1 MDEGEREHV
10 HNWLLAEDNARI
22 AILTVSSLAL
32 AVASILLW
40 RAKQAENNP
49 GNDHGPSSQQAR
61 SAQSIITAALST
73 FHIAS
78 NTPGECD
85 MTEPEHPNTPQTSS
99 TSTDMDQK
107 ASRSKERRRRGKVPI
122 KELLKNGKK
131 AKSTPK
137 TLQPKTPVHQDNSGS
152 DSPVFESES
161 KSTTSND
168 NIAPVAPSTYCLLSP
183 TQDSPKESLVSHLN
197 VESPP
202 AVEPHE
208 DRLLPACMSAS
219 SSEPASVSRHVTSN
233 DLTMRTSRSEHT
245 HLHGTADNIQPAGSP
260 CYDDSL
266 SSMLESSSPPTS
278 AEEHDSHGFTSSFT
292 SYPQS
297 RSMPLRVSISTHTL
311 DLDGQSQ
318 AYRAGA
324 HTKPPRLMPK
334 HRGAD
339 KSNGSC
345 VIAASISHNTPLA
358 SSSASH
364 SSSPARVMLSTSACA
379 SSSPLHPNLGSSI
392 EPTPSPSGSSPQLVP
407 SPTLPHVTF
416 PTLNPLQAS
425 PNDHTH
431 THSSI
436 VESPIM
442 NGQTVAGLP
451 IPTASRGSTPP
462 PGASVHTV
470 HIGSPTG
477 PLRAQTQL
485 ASMRGALEAARLRE
499 EKARTEAERVGKE
512 NEELKWRWN
521 EDTMAWR
528 RREGELQAQVHHL
541 MQQLQ
546 AAYSIL
552 TTLQSQAQ
560 AQAQSP
566 SSSYSSPTSP
576 SPRLQP
582 HSPNISHNG
591 LPSNFSHNPP
601 AHVQALLASSYHPYP
616 GFPGTY
622 GGAGMTPLFSGLRMT
637 MNPGSS
643 VRNGGGKGQYTPD
656 TTSSA
661 GSSPS
666 RGRRRRRNSASSS
679 AQENNREDVSIS
691 EAEGDQEDMWQN
703 SILADAILKRPES
716 LRVPS
721 RGSLRSDGRMS
732 AIGSGTSEKEDAG
745 RVPSRMSERSDAS
758 ASGGSYGVL
767 SMSSLSSGKSEDET
781 SGVIAEGNPTLAEV
795 TGGTNA
801 GSEGTS
807 DPDVPTQD
815 GSFWDPSIPAPA
827 KGIQQQP
834 EVGF

>member
-1 MDEGEREHV
+1 MDEGERERV
-10 HNWLLAEDNARI
+10 QNWLVAEDNAHI
-22 AILTVSSLAL
+22 VLLTVSSFAL

-40 RAKQAENNP
+40 RAKHVENNP
-49 GNDHGPSSQQAR
+49 GNHHGSDSQQTR

-85 MTEPEHPNTPQTSS
+85 MTQQEHSNTPKAPFTSA
-99 TSTDMDQK
+99 DMEQK
-107 ASRSKERRRRGKVPI
+107 ASRSKERRRRGKVPH
-122 KELLKNGKK
+122 KELLKGGKK

-137 TLQPKTPVHQDNSGS
+137 IIQSKMPLHQDNSGS

-161 KSTTSND
+161 RSTTSND
-168 NIAPVAPSTYCLLSP
+168 NIAPVASSTSRLPSP
-183 TQDSPKESLVSHLN
+183 TQDPPQENLVSHLS

-208 DRLLPACMSAS
+208 DRLLPACMLAS
-219 SSEPASVSRHVTSN
+219 SSEPASVLRHVTSN
-233 DLTMRTSRSEHT
+233 NPYMHTSRSEHT
-245 HLHGTADNIQPAGSP
+245 HLHGAADHIQPVDSP
-260 CYDDSL
+260 CHDDP
-266 SSMLESSSPPTS
+266 SSMLESSSPTTS
-278 AEEHDSHGFTSSFT
+278 TEEHDSHDRASSFT
-292 SYPQS
+292 SCPQS
-297 RSMPLRVSISTHTL
+297 RSMPLRVSMSTHTL
-311 DLDGQSQ
+311 DLDGQLQ
-318 AYRAGA
+318 ACRAGA
-324 HTKPPRLMPK
+324 HIKPPRLMSE
-334 HRGAD
+334 HRGTD
-339 KSNGSC
+339 KSNGGC
-345 VIAASISHNTPLA
+345 VISASVSHTTPLA
-358 SSSASH
+358 PSSAFH
-364 SSSPARVMLSTSACA
+364 CSSPARITLSTSASA
-379 SSSPLHPNLGSSI
+379 SSSPLHPNFGSSI
-392 EPTPSPSGSSPQLVP
+392 EPPPSPSGSSPP

-416 PTLNPLQAS
+416 PTLNLLQAS

-431 THSSI
+431 THSST

-442 NGQTVAGLP
+442 NGHKVVGPP

-462 PGASVHTV
+462 PGVPLHTV

-499 EKARTEAERVGKE
+499 EKARMEAERVGKE
-512 NEELKWRWN
+512 NEELKWRLN

-528 RREGELQAQVHHL
+528 RREAELQAQVHHL

-546 AAYSIL
+546 AAYSVFA
-552 TTLQSQAQ
+552 TLQSQAQAQ

-591 LPSNFSHNPP
+591 LPLNFNHNPP

-622 GGAGMTPLFSGLRMT
+622 GGAGMTPFFSGLRMT
-637 MNPGSS
+637 MNSGSS
-643 VRNGGGKGQYTPD
+643 VRNGGGIGQYTPD
-656 TTSSA
+656 TISSA

-666 RGRRRRRNSASSS
+666 RGRQRRRNSASSS
-679 AQENNREDVSIS
+679 AQENNSENMGMS
-691 EAEGDQEDMWQN
+691 EAEEDQEDMWQN

-732 AIGSGTSEKEDAG
+732 AIGSGTSGKEDAE

-758 ASGGSYGVL
+758 ASGGSYGAL

-781 SGVIAEGNPTLAEV
+781 SGVIAERDSILAEV
-795 TGGTNA
+795 TGVTNN
-801 GSEGTS
+801 GGEGTS
-807 DPDVPTQD
+807 GPDLPTQD
-815 GSFWDPSIPAPA
+815 ALFWNLSTPAPA
-827 KGIQQQP
+827 RDVQ
-834 EVGF
+834 

>member
-1 MDEGEREHV
+1 MDDGEREHV
-10 HNWLLAEDNARI
+10 QNWLLVEDNARI
-22 AILTVSSLAL
+22 VLLTVSSLAL

-40 RAKQAENNP
+40 RAKLVENNP
-49 GNDHGPSSQQAR
+49 GNNHGPDSQQAR
-61 SAQSIITAALST
+61 SAQSIITAALSS

-85 MTEPEHPNTPQTSS
+85 MTETEHPNTPEVSS
-99 TSTDMDQK
+99 TADMEQK
-107 ASRSKERRRRGKVPI
+107 ASRSKERRRRGKVPQ
-122 KELLKNGKK
+122 KELLKGGKK

-137 TLQPKTPVHQDNSGS
+137 TTQPKTPVHQDNSGS
-152 DSPVFESES
+152 ESLAFESES

-168 NIAPVAPSTYCLLSP
+168 HIAPVVPSTSRLPSP
-183 TQDSPKESLVSHLN
+183 TQDPPAENPVSHLS

-202 AVEPHE
+202 AVESHE
-208 DRLLPACMSAS
+208 DRLLPACMSVS

-233 DLTMRTSRSEHT
+233 NSDMRTSRSEHT
-245 HLHGTADNIQPAGSP
+245 HSHDTADNTQPAGNP
-260 CYDDSL
+260 CHDDPAP
-266 SSMLESSSPPTS
+266 SMPATTS
-278 AEEHDSHGFTSSFT
+278 IEEHDSHDRVSSFT

-297 RSMPLRVSISTHTL
+297 RSMPLHVSTPTHAL
-311 DLDGQSQ
+311 DLDAQSQ
-318 AYRAGA
+318 ACRAGT
-324 HTKPPRLMPK
+324 HTKPPRLMSK
-334 HRGAD
+334 HPEAD
-339 KSNGSC
+339 MSNGSR
-345 VIAASISHNTPLA
+345 VISASISYNTPLA

-364 SSSPARVMLSTSACA
+364 CASSARITLSTSVSA
-379 SSSPLHPNLGSSI
+379 SSSPLYPNSGSSI
-392 EPTPSPSGSSPQLVP
+392 ESPPSPSGSSPQRVP

-431 THSSI
+431 THSSTI
-436 VESPIM
+436 ESPIM
-442 NGQTVAGLP
+442 NGKNAAGPP
-451 IPTASRGSTPP
+451 IPTASRASTPP

-470 HIGSPTG
+470 QIGSPAG
-477 PLRAQTQL
+477 PLSAQTQL

-499 EKARTEAERVGKE
+499 EKTRAEAERLGKE

-546 AAYSIL
+546 AAYSVL
-552 TTLQSQAQ
+552 ATLQSQAQ
-560 AQAQSP
+560 AQAQAQSP
-566 SSSYSSPTSP
+566 LSSYSSPTSP

-582 HSPNISHNG
+582 HSPSISHTG
-591 LPSNFSHNPP
+591 LSPNFNHNPP
-601 AHVQALLASSYHPYP
+601 AHVQALLASSYHAYP

-622 GGAGMTPLFSGLRMT
+622 GGTGMSPLFSGLRMA
-637 MNPGSS
+637 MSPGSS
-643 VRNGGGKGQYTPD
+643 VRNSGGKGQYTPD

-679 AQENNREDVSIS
+679 AQDNNSEDMSIS
-691 EAEGDQEDMWQN
+691 EAEENKEDIWPN
-703 SILADAILKRPES
+703 SVLADAILKRPES

-721 RGSLRSDGRMS
+721 WGSLRSDGRMS
-732 AIGSGTSEKEDAG
+732 AMGNRTSGKEDAG

-781 SGVIAEGNPTLAEV
+781 SGVIAEDNSTLAEV
-795 TGGTNA
+795 TRGTDA
-801 GSEGTS
+801 GSEGTP

-815 GSFWDPSIPAPA
+815 SSLWDSSTPALA
-827 KGIQQQP
+827 IGVQ
-834 EVGF
+834 

>member
-1 MDEGEREHV
+1 MFCSFVVVMDDGEREHV
-10 HNWLLAEDNARI
+10 QNWLLVEDNARI
-22 AILTVSSLAL
+22 VLLTVSSLAL

-40 RAKQAENNP
+40 RAKLVENNP
-49 GNDHGPSSQQAR
+49 GNNHGPDSQQAR
-61 SAQSIITAALST
+61 SAQSIITAALSS

-85 MTEPEHPNTPQTSS
+85 MTETEHPNTPEVSS
-99 TSTDMDQK
+99 TADMEQK
-107 ASRSKERRRRGKVPI
+107 ASRSKERRRRGKVPQ
-122 KELLKNGKK
+122 KELLKGGKK

-137 TLQPKTPVHQDNSGS
+137 TTQPKTPVHQDNSGS
-152 DSPVFESES
+152 ESLAFESES

-168 NIAPVAPSTYCLLSP
+168 HIAPVVPSTSRLPSP
-183 TQDSPKESLVSHLN
+183 TQDPPAENPVSHLS

-202 AVEPHE
+202 AVESHE
-208 DRLLPACMSAS
+208 DRLLPACMSVS

-233 DLTMRTSRSEHT
+233 NSDMRTSRSEHT
-245 HLHGTADNIQPAGSP
+245 HSHDTADNTQPAGNP
-260 CYDDSL
+260 CHDDPAP
-266 SSMLESSSPPTS
+266 SMPATTS
-278 AEEHDSHGFTSSFT
+278 IEEHDSHDRVSSFT

-297 RSMPLRVSISTHTL
+297 RSMPLHVSTPTHAL
-311 DLDGQSQ
+311 DLDAQSQ
-318 AYRAGA
+318 ACRAGT
-324 HTKPPRLMPK
+324 HTKPPRLMSK
-334 HRGAD
+334 HPEAD
-339 KSNGSC
+339 MSNGSR
-345 VIAASISHNTPLA
+345 VISASISYNTPLA

-364 SSSPARVMLSTSACA
+364 CASSARITLSTSVSA
-379 SSSPLHPNLGSSI
+379 SSSPLYPNSGSSI
-392 EPTPSPSGSSPQLVP
+392 ESPPSPSGSSPQRVP

-431 THSSI
+431 THSSTI
-436 VESPIM
+436 ESPIM
-442 NGQTVAGLP
+442 NGKNAAGPP
-451 IPTASRGSTPP
+451 IPTASRASTPP

-470 HIGSPTG
+470 QIGSPAG
-477 PLRAQTQL
+477 PLSAQTQL

-499 EKARTEAERVGKE
+499 EKTRAEAERLGKE

-546 AAYSIL
+546 AAYSVL
-552 TTLQSQAQ
+552 ATLQSQAQ
-560 AQAQSP
+560 AQAQAQSP
-566 SSSYSSPTSP
+566 LSSYSSPTSP

-582 HSPNISHNG
+582 HSPSISHTG
-591 LPSNFSHNPP
+591 LSPNFNHNPP
-601 AHVQALLASSYHPYP
+601 AHVQALLASSYHAYP

-622 GGAGMTPLFSGLRMT
+622 GGTGMSPLFSGLRMA
-637 MNPGSS
+637 MSPGSS
-643 VRNGGGKGQYTPD
+643 VRNSGGKGQYTPD

-679 AQENNREDVSIS
+679 AQDNNSEDTSIS
-691 EAEGDQEDMWQN
+691 EAEENKEDIWPN
-703 SILADAILKRPES
+703 SVLADAILKRPES

-721 RGSLRSDGRMS
+721 WGSLRSDGRMS
-732 AIGSGTSEKEDAG
+732 AMGNRTSGKEDAG

-781 SGVIAEGNPTLAEV
+781 SGVIAEDNSTLAEA
-795 TGGTNA
+795 TRGTDA
-801 GSEGTS
+801 GSEGTP

-815 GSFWDPSIPAPA
+815 SSLWDSSTPALA
-827 KGIQQQP
+827 IGVQ
-834 EVGF
+834 

>member
-1 MDEGEREHV
+1 MDDGEREHV
-10 HNWLLAEDNARI
+10 QNWLLAEDNARI
-22 AILTVSSLAL
+22 ALLTVSSLAL

-40 RAKQAENNP
+40 RAKHMENNP
-49 GNDHGPSSQQAR
+49 GNDHGPGSQQAR
-61 SAQSIITAALST
+61 SAQSIITTALST

-78 NTPGECD
+78 NTP
-85 MTEPEHPNTPQTSS
+85 EHQNTPEALSS
-99 TSTDMDQK
+99 ASADMEQK
-107 ASRSKERRRRGKVPI
+107 ASRSKERRRRGKVPH
-122 KELLKNGKK
+122 KELLKGGKK

-137 TLQPKTPVHQDNSGS
+137 IAQPKTSVHQDNSGS
-152 DSPVFESES
+152 ESPVFESGF
-161 KSTTSND
+161 KSTTGNN
-168 NIAPVAPSTYCLLSP
+168 NIAPVAPFTSRLPSLI
-183 TQDSPKESLVSHLN
+183 QDPPGENLVSHLS

-202 AVEPHE
+202 AVESHE
-208 DRLLPACMSAS
+208 DRLLPTCMSTS
-219 SSEPASVSRHVTSN
+219 SSEPAAVSRHVTSN
-233 DLTMRTSRSEHT
+233 NPTMRTSRSEHT
-245 HLHGTADNIQPAGSP
+245 HPHAAVDNIQPAGSS
-260 CYDDSL
+260 CHDDPAP
-266 SSMLESSSPPTS
+266 SMPESSPPTTS
-278 AEEHDSHGFTSSFT
+278 TEDHDSHERASSFT

-297 RSMPLRVSISTHTL
+297 RSMPLRVSTSTHAL

-318 AYRAGA
+318 THRAGA
-324 HTKPPRLMPK
+324 HTKSPRSMSK

-339 KSNGSC
+339 KSNGNR
-345 VIAASISHNTPLA
+345 VISASISHSIPLA
-358 SSSASH
+358 SSSASCYP
-364 SSSPARVMLSTSACA
+364 SPARITLSTTASA
-379 SSSPLHPNLGSSI
+379 SSSPLHANLGSII
-392 EPTPSPSGSSPQLVP
+392 EPQPSPSGSSPQLTP

-431 THSSI
+431 THSSTI
-436 VESPIM
+436 ESPLM
-442 NGQTVAGLP
+442 NGKKVAGPP

-462 PGASVHTV
+462 PGVSVHAV
-470 HIGSPTG
+470 HMGSPAG
-477 PLRAQTQL
+477 PLSAQTQL

-521 EDTMAWR
+521 EDTMTWR

-546 AAYSIL
+546 AAYSVL
-552 TTLQSQAQ
+552 ATLQSQAQ

-582 HSPNISHNG
+582 HSPSISHNG
-591 LPSNFSHNPP
+591 LPPNFSHNPP

-622 GGAGMTPLFSGLRMT
+622 GGAGMPPLCSGLRMT
-637 MNPGSS
+637 MSPGSS
-643 VRNGGGKGQYTPD
+643 VRNGG
-656 TTSSA
+656 TSSSS

-666 RGRRRRRNSASSS
+666 RGRRRRRDSASSS
-679 AQENNREDVSIS
+679 AQENNSEDMNII
-691 EAEGDQEDMWQN
+691 EAEEDQEDIWQN

-721 RGSLRSDGRMS
+721 RGSFRSDGRMS
-732 AIGSGTSEKEDAG
+732 AMGNGTSGKEEAG

-781 SGVIAEGNPTLAEV
+781 SGVIAEGDSTLAEV
-795 TGGTNA
+795 TRSTNA
-801 GSEGTS
+801 GGEGTS
-807 DPDVPTQD
+807 DPDAPTQD
-815 GSFWDPSIPAPA
+815 SSFWDLSTPAPA
-827 KGIQQQP
+827 EGVQ
-834 EVGF
+834 

>member
-1 MDEGEREHV
+1 MDDGERERAQ
-10 HNWLLAEDNARI
+10 NWLLAEDNARI
-22 AILTVSSLAL
+22 VLLTVSSFAL

-40 RAKQAENNP
+40 RAKHVENNP
-49 GNDHGPSSQQAR
+49 ANDHGPDSQQAR

-78 NTPGECD
+78 STPGECD
-85 MTEPEHPNTPQTSS
+85 MTEQPEQPNIPEASS
-99 TSTDMDQK
+99 ASLDMEQK
-107 ASRSKERRRRGKVPI
+107 ASRSKERRRRGKVPH
-122 KELLKNGKK
+122 KELLKGGKK
-131 AKSTPK
+131 AKFISK
-137 TLQPKTPVHQDNSGS
+137 TIQPKTPGHRDNSGS
-152 DSPVFESES
+152 QSPIFESEF
-161 KSTTSND
+161 KLTTSND
-168 NIAPVAPSTYCLLSP
+168 NIAPVAPSTSRSPSP
-183 TQDSPKESLVSHLN
+183 TPDPPQENLVSHPS

-219 SSEPASVSRHVTSN
+219 SSEPASISRHVTSN
-233 DLTMRTSRSEHT
+233 KPAMRTSRSEYT
-245 HLHGTADNIQPAGSP
+245 HPHGTADNIQPVGSP
-260 CYDDSL
+260 CHNNPAL
-266 SSMLESSSPPTS
+266 SMLESSSPTTPTEDHDIHERASSS
-278 AEEHDSHGFTSSFT
+278 A

-297 RSMPLRVSISTHTL
+297 RSMPLRVSTSTHAL
-311 DLDGQSQ
+311 DLDEQSQ
-318 AYRAGA
+318 ASRADA
-324 HTKPPRLMPK
+324 HTKPPRLMSK

-339 KSNGSC
+339 KSNGSR
-345 VIAASISHNTPLA
+345 VISASISHNTPLT

-364 SSSPARVMLSTSACA
+364 CASPARITLSTSASP
-379 SSSPLHPNLGSSI
+379 SSSPLHSNPGSSI
-392 EPTPSPSGSSPQLVP
+392 ELPPSPSDSSSQLPP

-431 THSSI
+431 THSSKI
-436 VESPIM
+436 ESPIM
-442 NGQTVAGLP
+442 NGKTVAGPP

-462 PGASVHTV
+462 PGVSV
-470 HIGSPTG
+470 HIGSHAG
-477 PLRAQTQL
+477 PLSAQTQL

-499 EKARTEAERVGKE
+499 EKARADAERVGKE

-546 AAYSIL
+546 AAYSVL
-552 TTLQSQAQ
+552 ATLQSQAQ

-582 HSPNISHNG
+582 HSPSISHNG
-591 LPSNFSHNPP
+591 LPPNFSHNPP
-601 AHVQALLASSYHPYP
+601 AHVQALLASSYHLYP

-622 GGAGMTPLFSGLRMT
+622 GGAGMSPLFSGLRMT
-637 MNPGSS
+637 MSPGSS
-643 VRNGGGKGQYTPD
+643 VRNSGGKGQYTPD

-666 RGRRRRRNSASSS
+666 RGRRRRRDSASSS
-679 AQENNREDVSIS
+679 AQENNSEDMSIS
-691 EAEGDQEDMWQN
+691 EAEEDQEDIWQN

-721 RGSLRSDGRMS
+721 RGSFRSDGRMS
-732 AIGSGTSEKEDAG
+732 AMGNGTSGKEEAG

-767 SMSSLSSGKSEDET
+767 SMSSLSSGRSEDET
-781 SGVIAEGNPTLAEV
+781 TGVIAEGDSTLAEV
-795 TGGTNA
+795 TRSTNA
-801 GSEGTS
+801 GGEGTS
-807 DPDVPTQD
+807 DPDAPTQD
-815 GSFWDPSIPAPA
+815 SSFWGPTTPAN
-827 KGIQQQP
+827 GIQ
-834 EVGF
+834 